1 MQLSSCV
8 RWIKRG
14 IEDRIMSAASKMG
27 MRSYVSVVTLG
38 SLMVSMGYPFV
49 VLKIEGMSEA
59 AGGAGIVWAFSV
71 PSIVILSFIASKY
84 TYRKYISSETI
95 AQITGLYAA
104 NIFAVPVIGILI
116 TFSMLYLLG

>member
-1 MQLSSCV
+1 
-8 RWIKRG
+8 
-14 IEDRIMSAASKMG
+14 MSAASKMG

-38 SLMVSMGYPFV
+38 SLMVSMIYPLV

-71 PSIVILSFIASKY
+71 PSIVILSLIASKY

-95 AQITGLYAA
+95 ARITGLY
-104 NIFAVPVIGILI
+104 VSLPKW
-116 TFSMLYLLG
+116 